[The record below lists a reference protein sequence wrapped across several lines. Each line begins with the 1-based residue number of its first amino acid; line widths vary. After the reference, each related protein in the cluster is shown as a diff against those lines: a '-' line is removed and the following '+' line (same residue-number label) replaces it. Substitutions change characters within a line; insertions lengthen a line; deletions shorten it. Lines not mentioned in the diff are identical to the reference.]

1 LLLFIFIV
9 TIKVVIVNSKSS
21 LYFILSIDFYLCNII
36 LVKNKKTNNMEY
48 LGAFRNR
55 KVDSK
60 RRFVLPVEWLE
71 GDEFMV
77 QLQSIMLIGYGIPNA
92 YIYLYTK
99 ENWLEK
105 FKALKTT
112 AEKLDFSKRSLSV
125 KLESNNRLALPKG
138 INWKSVDVVGMG
150 DCIVLVSSSY

>member
-1 LLLFIFIV
+1 M
-9 TIKVVIVNSKSS
+9 
-21 LYFILSIDFYLCNII
+21 
-36 LVKNKKTNNMEY
+36 KNMKY

-60 RRFVLPVEWLE
+60 RRFVLPAEWIE

-77 QLQSIMLIGYGIPNA
+77 QLQSIKLIGDGILNA

-99 ENWLEK
+99 ESWLEK
-105 FKALKTT
+105 FKALK
-112 AEKLDFSKRSLSV
+112 AISEKLDFSRRSVSI

-138 INWKSVDVVGMG
+138 INWKSVDIVGMG